1 MHMRKSLILFFA
13 FILQASLNGFAA
25 ADPVESAPGGDSIAP
40 IDYSGLSGQF
50 PLVKDSNLWVNE
62 GEVKAGLLYDVEN
75 NKIVW
80 EKNLN
85 TVFPIASLTK
95 MMGALLTIEDINSGK
110 YRWDDTVKWTRTS
123 VVGRRKH
130 RRTVYSSASYSLRD
144 VFKASMI
151 ASNNECAEQLAKYIG
166 DGNLPATIERMNQRA
181 RELGMLST
189 FYGNPTGL
197 PSPNWMGDNSST
209 PTDLLKLTIEM
220 LKYPEILDIA
230 KMGYATIENGKST
243 SVIRNHN
250 RLTIDF
256 SGEVDGLKTG
266 YTKRAGFCLVATT
279 AKCDHRLVSIVLGSR
294 GPQIRN
300 EVVRDMINHYY
311 TSIGLDPLGPYCP
324 NPLLPNPNL
333 AKNNQPGAGE
343 YVTVTEKVKKV
354 HVVKSGE
361 SLSVIAGKYRC
372 STAQL
377 KSWNKGKVKGTTV
390 YKGQKLYVYSNVNK
404 KVFVAKIANGS
415 EEEDDKPI
423 ETEQNSTTAKIDSG
437 AVIQEATVSE
447 VAVSKNESLKTGDK
461 ADKVAKSDKTT
472 VVKVVSKPLIEKPKY
487 IYHTVAPGDTL
498 FNIAQRYQGVSV
510 AELKTLNNIHNIRSL
525 KPGMKLKVKVRA

>member
-1 MHMRKSLILFFA
+1 MKKSLIFIFA
-13 FILQASLNGFAA
+13 IILHASFSGFAVTG
-25 ADPVESAPGGDSIAP
+25 PVNCEENGDSIAP

-50 PLVKDSNLWVNE
+50 RLLEDTNLGVNE
-62 GEVKAGLLYDVEN
+62 VEVKAGLLYDVAN
-75 NKIVW
+75 GKIVW

-85 TVFPIASLTK
+85 TIFPIASLTK
-95 MMGALLTIEDINSGK
+95 MMGALLTIEDINAGK
-110 YRWDDTVKWTRTS
+110 FHWDDTVKWTRTY

-130 RRTVYSSASYSLRD
+130 RRTVSSPASYSLRD

-166 DGNLPATIERMNQRA
+166 NGDLPATIDRMNQRA

-189 FYGNPTGL
+189 YYGNPTGL
-197 PSPNWMGDNSST
+197 PAPKWAYDNSST

-220 LKYPEILDIA
+220 LKYQEILDIA

-300 EVVRDMINHYY
+300 EVVRDMINNYY

-324 NPLLPNPNL
+324 YPLLPNPNL
-333 AKNNQPGAGE
+333 AKNNQPVGDGQ
-343 YVTVTEKVKKV
+343 YVTVSERVKKV
-354 HVVKSGE
+354 HVVKNGE
-361 SLSVIAGKYRC
+361 NLSVIAGKYKC

-390 YKGQKLYVYSNVNK
+390 YKGQKLYVYANVNRK
-404 KVFVAKIANGS
+404 IFVAKVENGT
-415 EEEDDKPI
+415 EEDDEKPI
-423 ETEQNSTTAKIDSG
+423 VTDQSEPVASLEAQENDSNVQAKPQQQVAAKVTKSAKPKTPNTEAKTQI
-437 AVIQEATVSE
+437 
-447 VAVSKNESLKTGDK
+447 
-461 ADKVAKSDKTT
+461 AKS
-472 VVKVVSKPLIEKPKY
+472 KY

-510 AELKTLNNIHNIRSL
+510 AELKTLNNIQKVRSL
-525 KPGMKLKVKVRA
+525 KPGMKLKVKVQA

>member
-1 MHMRKSLILFFA
+1 MKKSLVFIFA
-13 FILQASLNGFAA
+13 FILVAAFQRFATA
-25 ADPVESAPGGDSIAP
+25 GPIESAMNGDTIAA

-50 PLVKDSNLWVNE
+50 RLLEDTNLAVNE
-62 GEVKAGLLYDVEN
+62 GEVKAGLLYDVAN

-80 EKNLN
+80 QKNLN
-85 TVFPIASLTK
+85 TIFPIASLTK
-95 MMGALLTIEDINSGK
+95 MMGALLTIEDINAGK
-110 YRWDDTVKWTRTS
+110 FNWTDTVKWTRSYVT
-123 VVGRRKH
+123 GRRKH
-130 RRTVYSSASYSLRD
+130 RKTVYSSANYSLRD

-151 ASNNECAEQLAKYIG
+151 ASNNECAEQLARYIG
-166 DGNLPATIERMNQRA
+166 NGDLPATINRMNQRA
-181 RELGMLST
+181 RELGMLYT
-189 FYGNPTGL
+189 YYGNPTGL
-197 PSPNWMGDNSST
+197 PSPSWMYDNAST
-209 PTDLLKLTIEM
+209 PTDLLKLTVEM

-279 AKCDHRLVSIVLGSR
+279 AKCEHRLVSIVLGSR

-300 EVVRDMINHYY
+300 EVVRDMINNYY
-311 TSIGLDPLGPYCP
+311 MSIGLDPLGPNCP
-324 NPLLPNPNL
+324 SPLLPNPNL
-333 AKNNQPGAGE
+333 AKNNQPVGNGQ
-343 YVTVTEKVKKV
+343 YVTVSERVKKL

-372 STAQL
+372 SMAQL
-377 KSWNKGKVKGTTV
+377 KSWNKGKVKGSTV
-390 YKGQKLYVYSNVNK
+390 YKGQKLAVYSNVNRQ
-404 KVFVAKIANGS
+404 VFVAKVANGT

-423 ETEQNSTTAKIDSG
+423 VADQTDEIASSETENNIADSEMKSNPVIAEKVTKTAKVHTPK
-437 AVIQEATVSE
+437 AEA
-447 VAVSKNESLKTGDK
+447 
-461 ADKVAKSDKTT
+461 
-472 VVKVVSKPLIEKPKY
+472 KPLIAKSKY

-525 KPGMKLKVKVRA
+525 KPGMKLKVKVQA

>member
-1 MHMRKSLILFFA
+1 MKKSFILILA
-13 FILQASLNGFAA
+13 FILHASFPGFAVSGPIEC
-25 ADPVESAPGGDSIAP
+25 ADNGDTIVP

-50 PLVKDSNLWVNE
+50 RLLEDTGLAVNE
-62 GEVKAGLLYDVEN
+62 SEVKAGLLYDVAN

-80 EKNLN
+80 QKNLN
-85 TVFPIASLTK
+85 TIFPIASLTK
-95 MMGALLTIEDINSGK
+95 MMGALLAIEDINAGK
-110 YRWDDTVKWTRTS
+110 FNWTDTVKWTRSS
-123 VVGRRKH
+123 VVGSRRH
-130 RRTVYSSASYSLRD
+130 RKTVYSTASYTLRD

-151 ASNNECAEQLAKYIG
+151 ASNNECAEQLARYIG
-166 DGNLPATIERMNQRA
+166 YGDLPATIDRMNQRA

-189 FYGNPTGL
+189 YYGNPTGL
-197 PSPNWMGDNSST
+197 PAPKWAYDNAST

-300 EVVRDMINHYY
+300 EVVRDMINNYY
-311 TSIGLDPLGPYCP
+311 TSIGLDRLGPYCP
-324 NPLLPNPNL
+324 SPLLPNPNY
-333 AKNNQPGAGE
+333 AKNDTPSGDGQ
-343 YVTVTEKVKKV
+343 YVTVTEKVRKV

-361 SLSVIAGKYRC
+361 NLSLIAGKYNC
-372 STAQL
+372 SASQL
-377 KSWNKGKVKGTTV
+377 KNWNKGKVKGTTV
-390 YKGQKLYVYSNVNK
+390 YKGQKLYVYANVNR
-404 KVFVAKIANGS
+404 KVFVAKVANGT

-423 ETEQNSTTAKIDSG
+423 DTDQNNATASADVNNQNNSDAVSSDITASTDLPVKTTAK
-437 AVIQEATVSE
+437 
-447 VAVSKNESLKTGDK
+447 VSKASP
-461 ADKVAKSDKTT
+461 KS
-472 VVKVVSKPLIEKPKY
+472 VSKSADPKSKY

-525 KPGMKLKVKVRA
+525 KPGMKLKVKVQA

>member
-1 MHMRKSLILFFA
+1 MYMRKSLNLFFA
-13 FILQASLNGFAA
+13 FILLASFNGFAA
-25 ADPVESAPGGDSIAP
+25 AGPIESAPGGDSIAP

-50 PLVKDSNLWVNE
+50 PLVKDTNLWVNE
-62 GEVKAGLLYDVEN
+62 GEVKAGLLYDVAN

-95 MMGALLTIEDINSGK
+95 MMGALLTIEDINAGK

-123 VVGRRKH
+123 IVGKRKH
-130 RRTVYSSASYSLRD
+130 RRTVYSTASYSLRD

-151 ASNNECAEQLAKYIG
+151 ASNNECAEQLARYIG
-166 DGNLPATIERMNQRA
+166 DGNLPATIDRMNQRA

-189 FYGNPTGL
+189 YYGNPTGL
-197 PSPNWMGDNSST
+197 PSPNWMYDNAST
-209 PTDLLKLTIEM
+209 PTDLLKLTVEM

-311 TSIGLDPLGPYCP
+311 TSIGLDPLGPFCP

-333 AKNNQPGAGE
+333 AQNNQPGEGQ
-343 YVTVTEKVKKV
+343 YVTVTERVKKV

-361 SLSVIAGKYRC
+361 NLSLIAGKYRC
-372 STAQL
+372 TTSQL

-404 KVFVAKIANGS
+404 KVFVAKVDNGT

-423 ETEQNSTTAKIDSG
+423 VANQNETASAVENDSANEPNVKSDITAK
-437 AVIQEATVSE
+437 TE
-447 VAVSKNESLKTGDK
+447 VMPTGDK
-461 ADKVAKSDKTT
+461 AAKTDKTAVAKVA
-472 VVKVVSKPLIEKPKY
+472 SKPIIEKPKY

-525 KPGMKLKVKVRA
+525 KPGMKLKVKVQA